1 MEESNDVVVTKQLKM
16 KAEPFLDQRPEDQPK
31 KVKILPDEDVRTEAA
46 RVYQE
51 YRAVMRRL
59 GQ

>member
-1 MEESNDVVVTKQLKM
+1 MEEIDDIVVPNHLMK
-16 KAEPFLDQRPEDQPK
+16 KAEPYPDRGPEDQPK
-31 KVKILPDEDVRTEAA
+31 KVQILSDQEVRKEAA
-46 RVYQE
+46 RVYEE